1 MNKFVDF
8 FEWSK
13 NQQEKENISKV
24 KQVIQN
30 SSHVGFKLFEFSSNM
45 QSMQYAIY
53 NTRPVNFSLLDC
65 KQFVFPVN
73 QC

>member
-45 QSMQYAIY
+45 QSKVNLQY
-53 NTRPVNFSLLDC
+53 
-65 KQFVFPVN
+65 
-73 QC
+73 